1 MDTLY
6 ILFGLAIFIA
16 VVLLLSGIYTTWNTS
31 RGPEARRI
39 ARRLQAMSAG
49 AHDGQQ
55 DTSIL
60 KKRLLSEAPGL
71 QRMLQRVARVHSL
84 DRLLLQSGVRINVAQ
99 FCLLSLACSVAAL
112 LMLTLLGVPLMLAV
126 VPGAMAAV
134 IPLLM
139 VLARKRKRLARIEAQ
154 LPDALDLMSRALR
167 AGHAF
172 PSAVSMVGDEMA
184 DPVAGEFRIVF
195 DEVNYGIPMPD
206 ALKNLSTRVPS
217 TDVSYFVVAV
227 LIQRETGGNLTELL
241 GNIAA
246 IVRERL
252 KLFGQ
257 IRTFSAEGRLSA
269 WILCLLP
276 VGLVL
281 VLQVINPHYM
291 EVLWTDPFGR
301 QMMMIMALFMV
312 LGVFWM
318 RKIIRIRV

>member
-16 VVLLLSGIYTTWNTS
+16 VVLLLSGIYSTWNST
-31 RGPEARRI
+31 RGPEAKRI

-49 AHDGQQ
+49 THAGQQ

-60 KKRLLSEAPGL
+60 KKRLLSEAPGI
-71 QRMLQRVARVHSL
+71 QRMLQRVARIHTL
-84 DRLLLQSGVRINVAQ
+84 DRFLLQSGVRINVAQ
-99 FCLLSLACSVAAL
+99 FCLLSLACGVAAVL
-112 LMLTLLGVPLMLAV
+112 VLSFLGVPLMLAAA
-126 VPGAMAAV
+126 PGVAATV
-134 IPLLM
+134 IPLLV
-139 VLARKRKRLARIEAQ
+139 VLAKKRKRLTRIEAQ

-172 PSAVSMVGDEMA
+172 PSALGMVGDEMA

-195 DEVNYGIPMPD
+195 DEVNYGIPMQD

-276 VGLVL
+276 VGLVM
-281 VLQVINPHYM
+281 VLQVVNPHYM
-291 EVLWTDPFGR
+291 EVLWTDPVGR
-301 QMMMIMALFMV
+301 KIMMFMALFMV
-312 LGVFWM
+312 FGVFWM